1 MNQLPILFKAPMVL
15 AILNGTKTQTR
26 RIVKWRD
33 VQPGLNLG
41 FSGLRVSQTPEGWVL
56 ESATRTSSE
65 WRCKPTPCPHGLPG
79 DELWVRE
86 TWRTA
91 KSLDD
96 LSPSAIADR
105 CQDAGYR
112 LPWAPLAYEAD
123 GHRNSYWKG
132 FEFNGDA
139 QPGKTRVSI
148 HMPQWASRIT
158 LRLTSVRVE
167 RLHAISQADALAEG
181 ITTVRTP
188 EWDLKHFDAWRKE
201 FDEACQAGIKPPLGP
216 SPCATYHALWE
227 EINGPGSWDLNPWVW
242 VEEFTRVK

>member
-1 MNQLPILFKAPMVL
+1 MTQRPILMSPPMVR
-15 AILNGTKTQTR
+15 AILAGTKTQTR
-26 RIVKWRD
+26 RIAKGV
-33 VQPGLNLG
+33 VAVHAHTGEAL
-41 FSGLRVSQTPEGWVL
+41 SQL
-56 ESATRTSSE
+56 DSAGPRI
-65 WRCKPTPCPHGLPG
+65 PCPHGLPG

>member
-1 MNQLPILFKAPMVL
+1 MTQRPILMSPPMVR
-15 AILNGTKTQTR
+15 AILAGTKTQTR
-26 RIVKWRD
+26 RVIKLKPHHQITEREDGSPWPWMYDSERD
-33 VQPGLNLG
+33 TDHWL
-41 FSGLRVSQTPEGWVL
+41 
-56 ESATRTSSE
+56 
-65 WRCKPTPCPHGLPG
+65 PCPHGLPG

-181 ITTVRTP
+181 ITTVRTR
-188 EWDLKHFDAWRKE
+188 EWDLKHFGAWRKE
-201 FDEACQAGIKPPLGP
+201 FDEACQAGITPPLGP
-216 SPCATYHALWE
+216 DPRTAYRALWE
-227 EINGPGSWDLNPWVW
+227 EIHGPGSWDLNPLVW